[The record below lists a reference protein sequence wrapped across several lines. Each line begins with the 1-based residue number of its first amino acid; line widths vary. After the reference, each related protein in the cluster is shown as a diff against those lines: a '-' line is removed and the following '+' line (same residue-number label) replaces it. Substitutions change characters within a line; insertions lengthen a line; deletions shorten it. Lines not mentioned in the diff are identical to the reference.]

1 VTDEENTKNPTQEDQ
16 QNKEGD
22 MTEARP
28 AITAEQVI
36 PQFVESEM
44 KSSYIDYAMS
54 VIVGRAL
61 PDVRDGLKP
70 VHRRIL
76 YSMYTGGHT
85 SSKPYTKSARIVGD
99 VLGKYHPHG
108 DMAVYDAL
116 VRMAQDF
123 SLRYPLIDGQGNFG
137 SVDGDSAAAMRYT
150 ESRLKK
156 IAEDILEDIEKETV
170 DFIPNYDGS
179 LKEPT
184 VLPAKVPNQLINGS
198 SGIAVGMA
206 TNIPPHSLGEVV
218 DGIIY
223 LIENPDATT
232 VDMMRI
238 VPGPDFPTG
247 GIICGTGGIYS
258 AYSTGKGKIRIRART
273 EMEESDKGRKR
284 IIVTELPYQVNKSK
298 LLEDIAEAV
307 KEKRIEGIADLRD
320 ESDKDGMRVVFE
332 LKRDS
337 VDEVVLNQLFKHSA
351 LQTTFGIINLAL
363 VDGIPKELS
372 LKETMQH
379 FIAHRFE
386 IITNRIK
393 YDLKKA
399 RERAHILEGLIIALD
414 NIDECIAIIK
424 KSPSAAEAG
433 QNLILRF
440 SITEIQAKA
449 ILEMRLQ
456 KLTGLEMKAIKDEH
470 ARLMELINELTEIL
484 GSDERIYSIIKDEL
498 RELKEKYGD
507 ERRTEITE
515 DVDDLEYE
523 DLIPREQM
531 VVTIT
536 SKGYIRR
543 IPLEE
548 YKAQHRGGKGLI
560 GVKTVEEDFP
570 VDIFVSWSH
579 DYLLFFSNKGQ
590 VYWLKTYRVPVGGRY
605 AKGRAIVNLLPN
617 LDEGELINAIIP
629 ISEFDDDHFLIF
641 ATRNGIIK
649 KTALSAYSRPRAN
662 GIRAILLREGDEL
675 IKTTLSDGSMYV
687 MLATK
692 MGQAIRFHENDV
704 RSMGRVST
712 GVIGIRMGGDDE
724 VVSMLTVQ
732 DNARILSITENG
744 FGKRTMVDAYR
755 EIRRGGKGVR
765 TIKVNERN
773 GSVVCLLDAEDDDE
787 MVVTTMF
794 GMVIRIPVSQVS
806 VQGRDT
812 MGVRI
817 IRLNEGD
824 KVTGIAK
831 VKKEEEEDNDGDENG
846 GDGGDTKDDR
856 SGENRDET
864 KDEDD
869 SFDEAKE
876 AGVEDGPREEDGET

>member
-1 VTDEENTKNPTQEDQ
+1 VTDEYNDMNQQTPGNQQDTENGKDEN
-16 QNKEGD
+16 
-22 MTEARP
+22 AP
-28 AITAEQVI
+28 AFDAGEVI
-36 PQFVESEM
+36 QQFVESEM

-76 YSMYTGGHT
+76 YSMYSGGHT
-85 SSKPYTKSARIVGD
+85 SNKAYTKSARIVGD

-156 IAEDILEDIEKETV
+156 IAEDILDDIEKETV
-170 DFIPNYDGS
+170 DFVPNYDGS
-179 LKEPT
+179 LKEPV
-184 VLPAKVPNQLINGS
+184 VLPAKVPNMLINGS

-223 LIENPDATT
+223 LIENPDAT
-232 VDMMRI
+232 VAELMRI

-258 AYSTGKGKIRIRART
+258 AYTTGKGKIRIRAR
-273 EMEESDKGRKR
+273 MEVEETDRGRKR

-298 LLEDIAEAV
+298 LLEDIAESV
-307 KEKRIEGIADLRD
+307 KEKRIEGISDLRD

-332 LKRDS
+332 LKRDAME
-337 VDEVVLNQLFKHSA
+337 EVVQNQLYKHSA

-363 VDGIPKELS
+363 VDGIPKELP
-372 LKETMQH
+372 LKDTMQH
-379 FIAHRFE
+379 FVAHRFE
-386 IITNRIK
+386 MVTNRTK

-424 KSPSAAEAG
+424 ESSTTAEAN
-433 QNLILRF
+433 QNLVARF
-440 SITEIQAKA
+440 SITEVQAKA

-456 KLTGLEMKAIKDEH
+456 KLTGLEMQAIKDEH
-470 ARLMELINELTEIL
+470 ARLMELITELTEIL
-484 GSDERIYSIIKDEL
+484 NSELKIYDIIKDEL
-498 RELKEKYGD
+498 RELKDKYGD

-515 DVDDLEYE
+515 AEDDLEYE

-536 SKGYIRR
+536 NKGYIRR

-570 VDIFVSWSH
+570 VDIFICWSH

-590 VYWLKTYRVPVGGRY
+590 VYWRKTYRVPVGGRY
-605 AKGRAIVNLLPN
+605 AKGRAIVNLLPK
-617 LDEGELINAIIP
+617 LEEGEVINAIIP
-629 ISEFDDDHFLIF
+629 ISEFDDEHYLIF
-641 ATRNGIIK
+641 ATKNGIIK
-649 KTALSAYSRPRAN
+649 KTQLSAYSRPRSG
-662 GIRAILLREGDEL
+662 GIRAIILREDDEL
-675 IKTTLSDGSMYV
+675 ITTTLCDGTMYM

-692 MGQAIRFHENDV
+692 MGQAIRFNEQDV
-704 RSMGRVST
+704 RSMGRVSS
-712 GVIGIRMGGDDE
+712 GVIGIRLDDDDE
-724 VVSMLTVQ
+724 VVSMV
-732 DNARILSITENG
+732 AVREEAKILSITENG
-744 FGKRTMVDAYR
+744 FGKRTDMDAYR

-773 GSVVCLLDAEDDDE
+773 GFVVALLDAGDE
-787 MVVTTMF
+787 HELVVTTMF
-794 GMVIRIPVSQVS
+794 GMVIRIPVHQISI
-806 VQGRDT
+806 QGRDT

-824 KVTGIAK
+824 KVTGVAK
-831 VKKEEEEDNDGDENG
+831 VKTEENG
-846 GDGGDTKDDR
+846 DDTEGTKGSEDEDQGTEKPEEAGEVPEDE
-856 SGENRDET
+856 SGET
-864 KDEDD
+864 
-869 SFDEAKE
+869 
-876 AGVEDGPREEDGET
+876 